1 MYNRLILRLMY
12 NFSLI
17 TKLSIPYNLVLGKNI
32 QRLMFIRLISFTE
45 SIRKNLD
52 ERNLNCDVFVDL

>member
-1 MYNRLILRLMY
+1 MY